1 MKRTKWIPILCACVM
16 LLSVMTC
23 VLLPTT
29 SAGNLLY
36 LSDTPRD
43 PFLTEDQLAEKAS
56 ELSTTGRSAVST
68 AQLYAENNEKIARY
82 NAAKAEIE
90 QLDVLIDELVA
101 QDTALVESMDSRIE
115 AVMGDPRYQAAQE
128 TGNSELILTTAL
140 ELAGIP
146 REEYD
151 AYQAQSIANAEEM
164 QELCS
169 RREDLQI
176 VVLSLKPDIL

>member
-82 NAAKAEIE
+82 NAAKA
-90 QLDVLIDELVA
+90 LVA
-101 QDTALVESMDSRIE
+101 ADPDLTHVE
-115 AVMGDPRYQAAQE
+115 AVLKGYDKYAADAVKYALYRNYRL
-128 TGNSELILTTAL
+128 TGE
-140 ELAGIP
+140 
-146 REEYD
+146 
-151 AYQAQSIANAEEM
+151 
-164 QELCS
+164 
-169 RREDLQI
+169 
-176 VVLSLKPDIL
+176 